1 MKVREVLTENPAALA
16 ILIGRLLSQSMHY
29 AKNVVGAGRPAAQ
42 TVQKVRGGLSG
53 KSGELNPSPE
63 QLRALAQQG
72 KKIEDSMN
80 YLRARSAR
88 GPAQGTRGPQAAQQA
103 IKDATK
109 EIRNILKDVPV
120 K

>member
-1 MKVREVLTENPAALA
+1 MKVNEILTENPAALA
-16 ILIGRLLSQSMHY
+16 VLFARLLSSSMHY

-42 TVQKVRGGLSG
+42 AVQNVRNGLPG
-53 KSGELNPSPE
+53 KNGALNPSQE

-72 KKIEDSMN
+72 QKIEDSMS
-80 YLRARSAR
+80 YLARRSSQ
-88 GPAQGTRGPQAAQQA
+88 GPAQGTMGPQAAQQA

-109 EIRNILKDVPV
+109 EIRNILKTVPS